1 MTAFTPKHALIAPNQ
16 AFNSTSKLIMS
27 EKKTNLNDFFK
38 KENKKKP
45 AAKPKA
51 STGKQQAETSAA
63 DHDKQDFT
71 KDTKNSKQQKADYE
85 SSEEEK
91 TDLITGEEQST
102 LIKDKK
108 EIQAQKRKQQQEQ
121 EQEGSGWKALE
132 SHDKPSTYTKDSAAP
147 QRTLL
152 GA

>member
-1 MTAFTPKHALIAPNQ
+1 MPPSLECCV
-16 AFNSTSKLIMS
+16 
-27 EKKTNLNDFFK
+27 EKNWL
-38 KENKKKP
+38 KKP
-45 AAKPKA
+45 GMTQQILGQMKLYKPTVKFSEDQNGNRKPYPPTVKVA
-51 STGKQQAETSAA
+51 LRKKNDKFETTFFG
-63 DHDKQDFT
+63 Q
-71 KDTKNSKQQKADYE
+71 
-85 SSEEEK
+85 
-91 TDLITGEEQST
+91 
-102 LIKDKK
+102 DKK